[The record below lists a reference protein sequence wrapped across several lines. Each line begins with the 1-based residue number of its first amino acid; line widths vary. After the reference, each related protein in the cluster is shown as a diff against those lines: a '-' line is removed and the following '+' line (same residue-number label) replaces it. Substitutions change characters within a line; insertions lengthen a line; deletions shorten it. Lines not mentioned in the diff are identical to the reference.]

1 MHILHFN
8 VFNYF
13 LNLID
18 TDENWEMPVFPFT
31 TNDASNKTEYNALQ
45 DPLAVDY
52 TEETIATDNGVDD
65 LSVEKIVDNLADDS
79 TVELEYDL
87 RTNIIAAIDDLEATY
102 SDYIRN
108 LVVFGNF
115 FSF

>member
-1 MHILHFN
+1 
-8 VFNYF
+8 
-13 LNLID
+13 
-18 TDENWEMPVFPFT
+18 MPVFPFT

-52 TEETIATDNGVDD
+52 TEETIAADNGVDD
-65 LSVEKIVDNLADDS
+65 LSVDKIVDKLADDS

-102 SDYIRN
+102 SDYMRN
-108 LVVFGNF
+108 LVDLMNLI
-115 FSF
+115 FSNNLQL